1 MLKILLYIISVIANA
16 VYFVILRMDL
26 YTDTYHLPDGEMGE
40 HHRSPIDSLYTADNP
55 ALLYLQLALMLA
67 SVATS
72 LLMIFG
78 VRNNVVKV
86 IQIAS
91 TIGSTAMF
99 VIILIYTGNFVH
111 PRY

>member
-1 MLKILLYIISVIANA
+1 MLKILLYIISVILNT

-26 YTDTYHLPDGEMGE
+26 YVDTYNLPDGEMGE

-72 LLMIFG
+72 LLMLFG
-78 VRNNVVKV
+78 VKNNVVKV

-99 VIILIYTGNFVH
+99 VIILIYTGYFVH

>member
-1 MLKILLYIISVIANA
+1 MLKMLLYIISIIANA

-26 YTDTYHLPDGEMGE
+26 YTDTYHLPDWEMGV

-67 SVATS
+67 SAVTS
-72 LLMIFG
+72 LLMLLG
-78 VRNNVVKV
+78 VKSHAVKV

-99 VIILIYTGNFVH
+99 IIILIYAGYFVH
-111 PRY
+111 PHY